1 MDDFALLRQRM
12 VDNQIRPSEVTDP
25 QVIQAFLSVSREKFV
40 APDQRPFAYG
50 DRDVPLSPWAPG
62 RRMMPPVQLARLVQ
76 ALEIKPGA
84 RVLVVAGA
92 TGYSAAIV
100 EKLGAGVVLL
110 EEDEALAG
118 AAQGNLAEA
127 GIRNAQIVNGA
138 HVRGHA
144 AGAPYDAILID
155 GAIEVLPEGI
165 AGQLAAGGRVAAI
178 ERDDRL
184 SRAMIYERVGD
195 DVTKWPLFDA
205 WLDVLPGFE
214 RVREFVF

>member
-12 VDNQIRPSEVTDP
+12 VDNQIRPSEVTDT

-40 APDQRPFAYG
+40 APEQRPFAYG
-50 DRDVPLSPWAPG
+50 DREVPLSPWAPA

-92 TGYSAAIV
+92 TGYSAAIL
-100 EKLGAGVVLL
+100 EMLRADVVLL

-118 AAQGNLAEA
+118 AAQGILADA
-127 GIRNAQIVNGA
+127 GIQSAQTVKGPHA
-138 HVRGHA
+138 HGHE

-155 GAIEVLPEGI
+155 GAIEVLPGAI
-165 AGQLAAGGRVAAI
+165 AGQIAPGGRVAAI